1 MQTERLRKGDLTILK
16 LRIAHLEDRDEVV
29 PQGLRRMVLMKGA
42 QRWAVTRSDSEAAP
56 ARTFMMAAIS
66 MLEEKAYD
74 SKDSEVIA
82 QAERIEVM
90 TQNAFMSVCCFVEWM
105 TPVLFPEAVPVE
117 IRNHQ
122 PIDESEQRRLLE
134 EHPALLDRNGK
145 AQRAAGIAMIVIGP
159 DPAAHFLD
167 PRQRIRKAVR
177 DYQFDYERFP
187 DRFQPVGGR
196 LERQRAGHD
205 RFGVAFDNVHESFV
219 NAGQFDDLVPQVLP
233 HTSLHGLVGL
243 AI

>member
-1 MQTERLRKGDLTILK
+1 MQPERLQKGELPILK

-42 QRWAVTRSDSEAAP
+42 QRGAVTRPDSQAAP
-56 ARTFMMAAIS
+56 ARTFMMAAIA

-74 SKDSEVIA
+74 REGSEIIA
-82 QAERIEVM
+82 QAERIDVM
-90 TQNAFMSVCCFVEWM
+90 AQNAFTSVRCFVEWM
-105 TPVLFPEAVPVE
+105 SPVLFPEAVPVE

-122 PIDESEQRRLLE
+122 PIDESEQHRLFK

-145 AQRAAGIAMIVIGP
+145 AQRAAGIAMLIVGP
-159 DPAAHFLD
+159 DPASHFLD

-177 DYQFDYERFP
+177 DYQFDFERFL

-196 LERQRAGHD
+196 LERQCAGHD
-205 RFGVAFDNVHESFV
+205 GFGIAFDNVRESLMFV
-219 NAGQFDDLVPQVLP
+219 SPL
-233 HTSLHGLVGL
+233 
-243 AI
+243 